1 MTFRLEL
8 SKRRL
13 DQAYQEEQRYSSGMW
28 DGWDGWNPA
37 PPPPPATYPPHPPGY
52 SQHHPPHHNHHPP
65 HNGHYAGQDN
75 HQQYRSANTHSPHWI
90 SQTVSCVFEMQYPSI
105 FPSCSVIAIV
115 SCLLLITRMVT
126 TDREC
131 CRVPPPGTLQHCSRL
146 LQFRSS

>member
-1 MTFRLEL
+1 MFRLEL

-65 HNGHYAGQDN
+65 HNGHYPGQDN
-75 HQQYRSANTHSPHWI
+75 HQQYRSAPHTKAHTI
-90 SQTVSCVFEMQYPSI
+90 QFIPLEIPVMHRDSE
-105 FPSCSVIAIV
+105 SV
-115 SCLLLITRMVT
+115 LLLITRTVN
-126 TDREC
+126 
-131 CRVPPPGTLQHCSRL
+131 
-146 LQFRSS
+146 

>member
-1 MTFRLEL
+1 MFRLEL

-65 HNGHYAGQDN
+65 HNGHYPGQDN
-75 HQQYRSANTHSPHWI
+75 HQQYRSASTLGLHIPVMLRDSD
-90 SQTVSCVFEMQYPSI
+90 
-105 FPSCSVIAIV
+105 SV
-115 SCLLLITRMVT
+115 LLLITRMLT
-126 TDREC
+126 TERVW
-131 CRVPPPGTLQHCSRL
+131 CRDPPPGTLQHCRTL
-146 LQFRSS
+146 LRPS

>member
-1 MTFRLEL
+1 MFRLEL

-65 HNGHYAGQDN
+65 HNGHYPGQDH
-75 HQQYRSANTHSPHWI
+75 HQQYRSALYTWHLA
-90 SQTVSCVFEMQYPSI
+90 SI

-115 SCLLLITRMVT
+115 SCLLLITRMLT

-131 CRVPPPGTLQHCSRL
+131 CRVPPPGTLQHCSTL